1 MSTIGKFFVVLNL
14 VLSGLFVG
22 VSASLIGQSDDF
34 RKDFESEVIDH
45 AATVTTKDGE
55 AADLKNRLQSAEAE
69 KNRYIQI
76 NSTLEGEKSALT
88 EGLLTEQQKN
98 SDMTMRLEGIEG
110 KLSDLEGTNR
120 AQTNRITDLTG
131 QNETLR
137 GERDSALDDRDA
149 ANSNAIAAEESMK
162 TAERALGDSELA
174 LARETARGD
183 EAEASL
189 DALMQ
194 YTGIDPAT
202 INNQPQLEGI
212 VLSTEEANGTTYVV
226 INIGKKDGVKAGYTF
241 DVYNGSAYKGRIKVQ
256 TVNESK
262 SAATLEVPG
271 TAALAQGD
279 RIATRL

>member
-14 VLSGLFVG
+14 ALSALFVG

-34 RKDFESEVIDH
+34 RTKFDLEVTARAVD
-45 AATVTTKDGE
+45 V
-55 AADLKNRLQSAEAE
+55 ADAEGKYNELNNRFQSADAE
-69 KNRYIQI
+69 KNRYIQM
-76 NSTLEGEKSALT
+76 NSTLEGEKGALT
-88 EGLLTEQQKN
+88 ESLLTEQQKN

-137 GERDSALDDRDA
+137 GERDSALDDRDGA
-149 ANSNAIAAEESMK
+149 KSTAIAAEESMK
-162 TAERALGDSELA
+162 SAERKAGDLELA
-174 LARETARGD
+174 LAREVARAD
-183 EAEASL
+183 DLDAKL
-189 DALMQ
+189 DALMKH
-194 YTGIDPAT
+194 TGIDPAT
-202 INNQPQLEGI
+202 INNQPQIEGL

-241 DVYNGSAYKGRIKVQ
+241 DVYDGKAYKGRIKVQ

-262 SAATLEVPG
+262 SAATLEQKG

>member
-14 VLSGLFVG
+14 ALSALFVG

-34 RKDFESEVIDH
+34 RVKFDDEVTAH
-45 AATVTTKDGE
+45 AATVSTLDGE
-55 AADLKNRLQSAEAE
+55 AAELQNRLQSADAE

-76 NSTLEGEKSALT
+76 NSTLEGENSALT
-88 EGLLTEQQKN
+88 ESLLTEQSKS
-98 SDMTMRLEGIEG
+98 SDLTARLEGIEG

-120 AQTNRITDLTG
+120 AQTNRIADLTG

-137 GERDSALDDRDA
+137 GERDSALDERDSA
-149 ANSNAIAAEESMK
+149 KSTAIAAEESMN
-162 TAERALGDSELA
+162 TAARALGDSELA
-174 LARETARGD
+174 LAREIARAD
-183 EAEASL
+183 EAESSL

-194 YTGIDPAT
+194 YTGVDPAT
-202 INNQPQLEGI
+202 INNQPQIEGL
-212 VLSTEEANGTTYVV
+212 VLSTEVANGTTYVV

-241 DVYNGSAYKGRIKVQ
+241 DVYNGKAYKGRIKVQ

-262 SAATLEVPG
+262 SAATLEQKG